1 MKNWLPAALLGVYL
15 LASCKSADSPQAVVT
30 PPVSTSITTT
40 VAATYTFGTTPSWQD
55 EFSYTG
61 LPDSTKWGYDIG
73 GSGWGNNELE
83 YYTKD
88 LKNAHVE
95 NGVLSIEALRENVGS
110 RRYSSARMVTKGK
123 AEWLYGR
130 YEIRAKLPEGRGT
143 WPAIWMLASKQTY
156 GTQYWPDNGEIDIME
171 HVGYD
176 PTVIHGSMH
185 TKTFNFTINTQ
196 KTATRRIDTAL
207 SDFHVYALEWD
218 PDKIKFIIDEDVYLE
233 VVRESNWNWDRW
245 PFDQK
250 FHLLLNLAVGG
261 DWGGAK
267 GVDDS
272 IFPKKM
278 EVDYVRVYP
287 LVKK

>member
-1 MKNWLPAALLGVYL
+1 MKKMLLLAGFSL
-15 LASCKSADSPQAVVT
+15 FAFASCKPADSPQAVVT
-30 PPVSTSITTT
+30 PPVSAT
-40 VAATYTFGTTPSWQD
+40 VTPAAAVTYSFGTTPLWQD

-83 YYTKD
+83 YYTKSI
-88 LKNAHVE
+88 KNAHVE
-95 NGVLSIEALRENVGS
+95 NGILSIEALRENVGS
-110 RRYSSARMVTKGK
+110 RSYSSARMVTKGK
-123 AEWLYGR
+123 GEWVYGR

-196 KTATRRIDTAL
+196 KTSTRRISTAMT
-207 SDFHVYALEWD
+207 DFHVYALEWD
-218 PDKIKFIIDEDVYLE
+218 PDKIKFIIDDEVYLE
-233 VVRESNWNWDRW
+233 VARESNWNWDRW

-272 IFPKKM
+272 IFPQKM

>member
-1 MKNWLPAALLGVYL
+1 MKKLLFLAGFGL
-15 LASCKSADSPQAVVT
+15 FAFASCKPADSPQAVVT
-30 PPVSTSITTT
+30 PPVSTTVTTAAAVTYSFGIT
-40 VAATYTFGTTPSWQD
+40 PLWQD

-73 GSGWGNNELE
+73 GSGWGNHELE
-83 YYTKD
+83 YYTKN

-95 NGVLSIEALRENVGS
+95 NGILSIEALRENVGS
-110 RRYSSARMVTKGK
+110 QSYSSARMVTKGK
-123 AEWLYGR
+123 GEWLYGR
-130 YEIRAKLPEGRGT
+130 YEIRAKLPQGRGT

-196 KTATRRIDTAL
+196 KTSTRRINTAL
-207 SDFHVYALEWD
+207 TAFHVYALEWD
-218 PDKIKFIIDEDVYLE
+218 PDKIKFIIDDEVYLE
-233 VVRESNWNWDRW
+233 VARESNWNWDRW

-272 IFPKKM
+272 IFPQKM